1 MGEENGS
8 TDGFDTY
15 KLGLGFFLYKIKVV
29 TMSENTSVSN
39 CIPSLECDQTDNL
52 IAD

>member
-15 KLGLGFFLYKIKVV
+15 PLGMGFLLYKIKVV
-29 TMSENTSVSN
+29 TMSDNTSVPI
-39 CIPSLECDQTDNL
+39 CIPSLECDQTDN
-52 IAD
+52 